1 MTRRVAKDGADCNV
15 YPGHARSGEYWE
27 IAVQGAEG
35 DIHGMGR
42 GDVAI
47 GSALVDADLT
57 VKSGAT
63 HSS

>member
-35 DIHGMGR
+35 DIHGMGEVTSPLGR
-42 GDVAI
+42 HWSTLI
-47 GSALVDADLT
+47 
-57 VKSGAT
+57 
-63 HSS
+63 